1 MYECIRQDLAKG
13 NIGYF
18 LPVDEV
24 PVGQFDN
31 RVCQVPLDPCQSL
44 FEHRGDGAIRLEFV
58 EVAGFTAWVDDD
70 SGDFERGPEL
80 LRVRTQGVQAR
91 KGKIIG
97 SEGNNSLT
105 AEDFFIGAS
114 GEAA

>member
-1 MYECIRQDLAKG
+1 MYECIRQELAKG

-31 RVCQVPLDPCQSL
+31 RVCQVPFDPCQSL
-44 FEHRGDGAIRLEFV
+44 FEHGGDGAVRLEFV

-70 SGDFERGPEL
+70 SGNFERGPEL
-80 LRVRTQGVQAR
+80 LGVRTQGVQAR

-97 SEGNNSLT
+97 SEGNNSLA
-105 AEDFFIGAS
+105 AEDFFIGTS